1 MKLNPFNKKSTGYY
15 DKVRADHEQLS
26 RQLATAKKE
35 LIEAEEQ
42 HTREREK
49 QTRLR
54 DAAGSM
60 SMNVP
65 PAASAHWPVFTA
77 AHQRVD
83 QLKSQVTNLEGQMR
97 PLQRVLDAPEAFAQ
111 ARKTLDE
118 LIAQSK
124 ASTANVETT
133 ESQIAKL
140 NTRKADLEARI
151 TAETKSASQTLLEG
165 EGEFVVPESLTKLE
179 VELRIARSSLAD
191 LQSKR
196 DMASAKLGDLPAAI
210 REAERTF
217 IHCRADVAEIE
228 LYEQLMP
235 VMSAVAR
242 ASAARRETSYRHD
255 ESRFEIEI
263 PRELV
268 GIAQA
273 ALADEVP
280 AT

>member
-1 MKLNPFNKKSTGYY
+1 MKLNPFNKKPTAYY
-15 DKVRADHEQLS
+15 DKVKADHDQLS
-26 RQLATAKKE
+26 RQLAAVKKD
-35 LIEAEEQ
+35 LVEAEAEYA
-42 HTREREK
+42 RESEK

-54 DAAGSM
+54 DAGGSM

-65 PAASAHWPVFTA
+65 PAAIAHWPVFTA

-83 QLKSQVTNLEGQMR
+83 HLKSQVSNLEGQMR
-97 PLQRVLDAPEAFAQ
+97 PLQHVLNAPEAFAQ

-124 ASTANVETT
+124 TSTAHVETT
-133 ESQIAKL
+133 DSQIAKL
-140 NTRKADLEARI
+140 NKRIANLEIRI

-165 EGEFVVPESLTKLE
+165 DGEFVVPESLTKLE
-179 VELRIARSSLAD
+179 VELRIAGSSLTD

-196 DMASAKLGDLPAAI
+196 AMASAKLGDLPAAI
-210 REAERTF
+210 RDAERTF

-228 LYEQLMP
+228 LYEQMMP

-242 ASAARRETSYRHD
+242 ASAARRETNYCHD
-255 ESRFEIEI
+255 ETRFEIEI

-268 GIAQA
+268 EAAQA
-273 ALADEVP
+273 TLATEMSV
-280 AT
+280 A

>member
-1 MKLNPFNKKSTGYY
+1 MKLNPFNKKSAGYF
-15 DKVRADHEQLS
+15 DKVKADHDQLS
-26 RQLATAKKE
+26 RQLAAVKKE

-42 HTREREK
+42 HAREHDK

-54 DAAGSM
+54 DAGGSM

-83 QLKSQVTNLEGQMR
+83 QLKSQVTSLEGQMR
-97 PLQRVLDAPEAFAQ
+97 PLQRVLNAPEAFAQ

-133 ESQIAKL
+133 DAQIAKL
-140 NTRKADLEARI
+140 NKRIADLEARI
-151 TAETKSASQTLLEG
+151 AAETKSASQTLLEG

-191 LQSKR
+191 LQSRR
-196 DMASAKLGDLPAAI
+196 DTASSKLGDLPAGI

-268 GIAQA
+268 EIAQA
-273 ALADEVP
+273 ALAEEVP

>member
-1 MKLNPFNKKSTGYY
+1 MKLNPFNKKSAGYY
-15 DKVRADHEQLS
+15 DKVKAEHELLS
-26 RQLATAKKE
+26 RQLAAVKKE
-35 LIEAEEQ
+35 LIEAEAQ
-42 HTREREK
+42 LAREREK

-54 DAAGSM
+54 DAGGSM

-83 QLKSQVTNLEGQMR
+83 HLKSQVSSLESQMR
-97 PLQRVLDAPEAFAQ
+97 PLQHVLNAPEAFAQ

-124 ASTANVETT
+124 ASTANVEMTDN
-133 ESQIAKL
+133 QIAKL
-140 NTRKADLEARI
+140 NKRIADLEARI
-151 TAETKSASQTLLEG
+151 AAETKSASQTLLEG
-165 EGEFVVPESLTKLE
+165 EGEFVFPESLTKLE
-179 VELRIARSSLAD
+179 VELRIARSSLVD

-196 DMASAKLGDLPAAI
+196 DKASTKLGDLPAAI
-210 REAERTF
+210 RDAERTF

-235 VMSAVAR
+235 VMNAVAR
-242 ASAARRETSYRHD
+242 ASAAKRETSYHHN
-255 ESRFEIEI
+255 ETRFEVEI

-268 GIAQA
+268 EIAQA
-273 ALADEVP
+273 ALAAEVP

>member
-1 MKLNPFNKKSTGYY
+1 MKLNPFNKKSAGYY
-15 DKVRADHEQLS
+15 DKVKAEHEQLS
-26 RQLATAKKE
+26 RQLAAVKKE
-35 LIEAEEQ
+35 LIEAEAQ
-42 HTREREK
+42 HARERKK

-54 DAAGSM
+54 DAGGSM

-83 QLKSQVTNLEGQMR
+83 QLKSQVSNLEGQMH
-97 PLQRVLDAPEAFAQ
+97 PLQRVLNAPEAFANAQ
-111 ARKTLDE
+111 KRLAE

-124 ASTANVETT
+124 AHTANVETT
-133 ESQIAKL
+133 DAQIAKL
-140 NTRKADLEARI
+140 NKRTADLEARI

-210 REAERTF
+210 RDAERTF

-228 LYEQLMP
+228 LYEHLMP
-235 VMSAVAR
+235 VMNAVAR

-255 ESRFEIEI
+255 ETRFEIEI

-268 GIAQA
+268 EIAQA
-273 ALADEVP
+273 ALAEEVP

>member
-1 MKLNPFNKKSTGYY
+1 MKLNPFNKKSAGYY
-15 DKVRADHEQLS
+15 DKVKADHDQLS
-26 RQLATAKKE
+26 RQLAAVKKE

-42 HTREREK
+42 HARESEK

-54 DAAGSM
+54 EAGGSM

-83 QLKSQVTNLEGQMR
+83 HLKSQVTSLEGQMR
-97 PLQRVLDAPEAFAQ
+97 PLQRVLNAPEAFANAQ
-111 ARKTLDE
+111 KRLAE

-124 ASTANVETT
+124 AHTANVETT
-133 ESQIAKL
+133 DAQITKL
-140 NTRKADLEARI
+140 NKRIADLEARI

-191 LQSKR
+191 LQSRR
-196 DMASAKLGDLPAAI
+196 DTASSKLGDLPAGI

-268 GIAQA
+268 EIAQA

>member
-15 DKVRADHEQLS
+15 EKVKTEHEQLG
-26 RQLATAKKE
+26 RQLAAAKKE
-35 LIEAEEQ
+35 LIDAEAQ
-42 HTREREK
+42 HAQEKEK

-60 SMNVP
+60 SMNPP
-65 PAASAHWPVFTA
+65 PAAKAHWPVFCA
-77 AHQRVD
+77 AHERVD
-83 QLKSQVTNLEGQMR
+83 QLKSQVSNLESQMR
-97 PLQRVLDAPEAFAQ
+97 PLKHVLDAPDAFAD
-111 ARKTLDE
+111 ARKRLAE

-124 ASTANVETT
+124 ANTADVGTT
-133 ESQIAKL
+133 DAQIAKISK
-140 NTRKADLEARI
+140 RIADLEARI
-151 TAETKSASQTLLEG
+151 ADETKSASKILLEG

-191 LQSKR
+191 LQGKR
-196 DMASAKLGDLPAAI
+196 DTASAKLGDLPPAI

-217 IHCRADVAEIE
+217 IHCRANVAEIE

-263 PRELV
+263 PRALV
-268 GIAQA
+268 ETAQA
-273 ALADEVP
+273 DLAAEMS
-280 AT
+280 AS

>member
-1 MKLNPFNKKSTGYY
+1 MKLNPFNKKSAGYY
-15 DKVRADHEQLS
+15 DKIKADHDQLS
-26 RQLATAKKE
+26 RQLAAVKKE

-42 HTREREK
+42 HAREREK

-54 DAAGSM
+54 DAGGSM

-83 QLKSQVTNLEGQMR
+83 QLKSQVSNLEGQMR

-124 ASTANVETT
+124 ASTANVETVDA
-133 ESQIAKL
+133 QIAKL
-140 NTRKADLEARI
+140 NKRIADLEARI
-151 TAETKSASQTLLEG
+151 AAETKSASQTLLEG
-165 EGEFVVPESLTKLE
+165 EGEFVVPESLTKFE

-191 LQSKR
+191 LQSRR
-196 DMASAKLGDLPAAI
+196 DTASAKLGDLPAGI
-210 REAERTF
+210 REAERIF

-235 VMSAVAR
+235 VMNAVAR

-268 GIAQA
+268 EIAQA
-273 ALADEVP
+273 ALAEEVP

>member
-1 MKLNPFNKKSTGYY
+1 MKLNPFNKKSAGYY
-15 DKVRADHEQLS
+15 DKVKADHDQLS
-26 RQLATAKKE
+26 RQLAAVKKDMV
-35 LIEAEEQ
+35 EAEAQ
-42 HTREREK
+42 YARESEK

-54 DAAGSM
+54 EAGGSM

-83 QLKSQVTNLEGQMR
+83 QLKSQVSNLEGQMR
-97 PLQRVLDAPEAFAQ
+97 PLQRVLDAPEAFANAQ
-111 ARKTLDE
+111 KRLAE

-124 ASTANVETT
+124 VHTANVETT
-133 ESQIAKL
+133 DTQIAKL
-140 NTRKADLEARI
+140 NKRIADLEARI
-151 TAETKSASQTLLEG
+151 AAETKSASQTLLEG

-179 VELRIARSSLAD
+179 MELRIARSSLAD

-196 DMASAKLGDLPAAI
+196 DMASAKLGDLPAGI

-268 GIAQA
+268 EIAQA
-273 ALADEVP
+273 ALAEEVP

>member
-1 MKLNPFNKKSTGYY
+1 MKLNPFNKKSAGYF
-15 DKVRADHEQLS
+15 DKVKADHDQLS
-26 RQLATAKKE
+26 RQLAAVKKE

-42 HTREREK
+42 HARERDK

-54 DAAGSM
+54 DAGGSM

-83 QLKSQVTNLEGQMR
+83 HLKSQVTSLESQMR
-97 PLQRVLDAPEAFAQ
+97 PLQRVLNAPEAFAQ

-124 ASTANVETT
+124 ASTANVEATD
-133 ESQIAKL
+133 SQIAKL
-140 NTRKADLEARI
+140 NKRIADLEARI
-151 TAETKSASQTLLEG
+151 AAETKSASQTLLEG

-191 LQSKR
+191 LQSRR
-196 DMASAKLGDLPAAI
+196 DTASFKLGDLPALI

-217 IHCRADVAEIE
+217 IHCLADVAEIE

-255 ESRFEIEI
+255 ETRFEVEI

-268 GIAQA
+268 EIAQA
-273 ALADEVP
+273 ALAAEVP

>member
-1 MKLNPFNKKSTGYY
+1 MKLNPFNKKSAGYF
-15 DKVRADHEQLS
+15 DKVKADHEQLS
-26 RQLATAKKE
+26 RQLAAVKKE
-35 LIEAEEQ
+35 LVEAEAQYALEK
-42 HTREREK
+42 EK

-54 DAAGSM
+54 DAGGSM

-83 QLKSQVTNLEGQMR
+83 QLKSQVSNLEGQMR
-97 PLQRVLDAPEAFAQ
+97 PLLRVLNAPGAFANAQ
-111 ARKTLDE
+111 KRLAE

-124 ASTANVETT
+124 AHTANVETT
-133 ESQIAKL
+133 DAQIAKL
-140 NTRKADLEARI
+140 NKRIADLEARI
-151 TAETKSASQTLLEG
+151 AAETKSASQTLLEG

-191 LQSKR
+191 LQSRR
-196 DMASAKLGDLPAAI
+196 DTASSKLGDLPAGI

-268 GIAQA
+268 EIAQA
-273 ALADEVP
+273 ALAEEVP

>member
-1 MKLNPFNKKSTGYY
+1 MKLNPFNKKSAGYY
-15 DKVRADHEQLS
+15 DKIKADHEQLS
-26 RQLATAKKE
+26 RQLAAVKKE

-42 HTREREK
+42 HARERDK

-54 DAAGSM
+54 DAGGSM

-83 QLKSQVTNLEGQMR
+83 QLKSQVSNLEGQMR
-97 PLQRVLDAPEAFAQ
+97 PLQRVLNAPEAFANAQ
-111 ARKTLDE
+111 KRLAE

-124 ASTANVETT
+124 AHTASVETT
-133 ESQIAKL
+133 DAQIAKL
-140 NTRKADLEARI
+140 NKRIADLEIRI
-151 TAETKSASQTLLEG
+151 STETKSASQTLIDG
-165 EGEFVVPESLTKLE
+165 DGEFVVPESLTKLE
-179 VELRIARSSLAD
+179 MELRIVRSSLAD
-191 LQSKR
+191 LQSTR
-196 DMASAKLGDLPAAI
+196 DMASAKLGDLPVAM

-217 IHCRADVAEIE
+217 IHCRAVVAEIE

-268 GIAQA
+268 VIAQA
-273 ALADEVP
+273 ALADEVS

>member
-1 MKLNPFNKKSTGYY
+1 MKLNPFNKKPTAYY
-15 DKVRADHEQLS
+15 DKVKADHDQLS
-26 RQLATAKKE
+26 RQLAAVKKD
-35 LIEAEEQ
+35 LAEAEAQ
-42 HTREREK
+42 YARESEK

-54 DAAGSM
+54 DAGGSM

-83 QLKSQVTNLEGQMR
+83 HLKSQVSNLEGQMR
-97 PLQRVLDAPEAFAQ
+97 PLQHVLNTPEAFAQ

-124 ASTANVETT
+124 TSTAHVETT
-133 ESQIAKL
+133 DSQIAKL
-140 NTRKADLEARI
+140 NKRIANLEIRI

-165 EGEFVVPESLTKLE
+165 DGEFVVPESLTKLE
-179 VELRIARSSLAD
+179 VELRIAGSSLAD

-210 REAERTF
+210 RDAERTF

-235 VMSAVAR
+235 VMGAVAR
-242 ASAARRETSYRHD
+242 ASAARRETNYRHD
-255 ESRFEIEI
+255 ETRFEIEI
-263 PRELV
+263 PRDLV
-268 GIAQA
+268 EAAQA
-273 ALADEVP
+273 TLATEMT
-280 AT
+280 AA

>member
-1 MKLNPFNKKSTGYY
+1 MKLNPFNKKSAGYY
-15 DKVRADHEQLS
+15 DKVKAEHEQLS
-26 RQLATAKKE
+26 RQLAAVKKE

-42 HTREREK
+42 HAREREK

-54 DAAGSM
+54 DSGGSM

-83 QLKSQVTNLEGQMR
+83 QLKSQVTSIEGQMR
-97 PLQRVLDAPEAFAQ
+97 PLQRVLNAPEAFAQ

-133 ESQIAKL
+133 DSQIAKL
-140 NTRKADLEARI
+140 NKRIADLEARI
-151 TAETKSASQTLLEG
+151 AAETKSASQTLLEG

-179 VELRIARSSLAD
+179 VEQRIARSSLAD
-191 LQSKR
+191 LQSRR
-196 DMASAKLGDLPAAI
+196 DTASSKLGDLPAAI
-210 REAERTF
+210 REAERIF

-268 GIAQA
+268 EIAQA
-273 ALADEVP
+273 ALAEEVP

>member
-1 MKLNPFNKKSTGYY
+1 MKLNPFNKKPTAYY
-15 DKVRADHEQLS
+15 DKVKADHDQLS
-26 RQLATAKKE
+26 RQLAAVKKD
-35 LIEAEEQ
+35 LAEAEAQ
-42 HTREREK
+42 YARESEK

-54 DAAGSM
+54 DAGGSM

-83 QLKSQVTNLEGQMR
+83 HLKSQVSNLEGQMR
-97 PLQRVLDAPEAFAQ
+97 PLQHVLNAPEAFAQ

-124 ASTANVETT
+124 TSTAHVETT
-133 ESQIAKL
+133 DSQIAKL
-140 NTRKADLEARI
+140 NKRIANLEIRI

-165 EGEFVVPESLTKLE
+165 DGEFVVPESLTKLE
-179 VELRIARSSLAD
+179 VELRIAGSSLAD

-210 REAERTF
+210 RDAERTF

-235 VMSAVAR
+235 VMGAVAR
-242 ASAARRETSYRHD
+242 ASAARRETNYRHD
-255 ESRFEIEI
+255 ETRFEIEI
-263 PRELV
+263 PRDLV
-268 GIAQA
+268 EAAQA
-273 ALADEVP
+273 TLATEMT
-280 AT
+280 AA

>member
-1 MKLNPFNKKSTGYY
+1 MKLNPFNKKSAGYF
-15 DKVRADHEQLS
+15 DKIKADHNQLS
-26 RQLATAKKE
+26 RQLAATKME
-35 LIEAEEQ
+35 LIEAEAQ
-42 HTREREK
+42 HAREREK

-54 DAAGSM
+54 DAGGSM

-65 PAASAHWPVFTA
+65 PAASAHWPVFSA

-83 QLKSQVTNLEGQMR
+83 HLKSQVSNLEGQMR
-97 PLQRVLDAPEAFAQ
+97 PLQRVLNAPEAFAQ

-133 ESQIAKL
+133 DSQIAKL
-140 NTRKADLEARI
+140 NKRIADLEARI
-151 TAETKSASQTLLEG
+151 ATETKSASQALLEG
-165 EGEFVVPESLTKLE
+165 EGEFVIPESLTKLE

-196 DMASAKLGDLPAAI
+196 DMASSKLGDLPAAI
-210 REAERTF
+210 RDAERTF

-235 VMSAVAR
+235 VMNAVAR

-268 GIAQA
+268 EIAQA
-273 ALADEVP
+273 ALAEEVP

>member
-1 MKLNPFNKKSTGYY
+1 MKLNPFNKKTTAYY
-15 DKVRADHEQLS
+15 DKVKAEYDQLS
-26 RQLATAKKE
+26 RQLAAVEKD
-35 LIEAEEQ
+35 LVEAEAQ
-42 HTREREK
+42 YARESEK
-49 QTRLR
+49 QMRLR
-54 DAAGSM
+54 DAGGSM

-83 QLKSQVTNLEGQMR
+83 HLKSQVSNLEGQMR
-97 PLQRVLDAPEAFAQ
+97 PLQHVLNAPEAFAL

-124 ASTANVETT
+124 ASTAHVESTD
-133 ESQIAKL
+133 SQIAKL
-140 NTRKADLEARI
+140 NKRIADLEIRI
-151 TAETKSASQTLLEG
+151 AAETKSASQTLLEG
-165 EGEFVVPESLTKLE
+165 DGEFVVPESLTKLE
-179 VELRIARSSLAD
+179 VELRIAGSSLAD

-210 REAERTF
+210 RDGERTF

-235 VMSAVAR
+235 LMSAVAR
-242 ASAARRETSYRHD
+242 ASAARRETSYHHD

-263 PRELV
+263 PRDLV
-268 GIAQA
+268 EAAQA
-273 ALADEVP
+273 TLATEMSV
-280 AT
+280 A

>member
-1 MKLNPFNKKSTGYY
+1 MKLNPFNKKSVGYL
-15 DKVRADHEQLS
+15 DKIKADHDQLS
-26 RQLATAKKE
+26 RQLAAVKKE

-42 HTREREK
+42 HAREREK

-54 DAAGSM
+54 DAGGSM

-65 PAASAHWPVFTA
+65 PAASAHWPVLTA

-83 QLKSQVTNLEGQMR
+83 HLKSQVSNLEGQMR
-97 PLQRVLDAPEAFAQ
+97 PLQRVLDAPEAFVQ

-133 ESQIAKL
+133 DSQIAKL
-140 NTRKADLEARI
+140 NKRIADLEARI
-151 TAETKSASQTLLEG
+151 AAETKSASQTLLEG

-179 VELRIARSSLAD
+179 MELRIARSSLAD
-191 LQSKR
+191 LQGKR
-196 DMASAKLGDLPAAI
+196 DTASSKLGDLPAAI

-268 GIAQA
+268 EIAQA
-273 ALADEVP
+273 ALAEEVP